1 MPIIVRF
8 TTFKKRDPFR
18 SATGGAADRPY
29 FRITFHP
36 QQAAAGQK
44 NSVNPPTAI
53 TKVLSGSAIRTVQ
66 LEKLLGFRM
75 LFQKFNHLK
84 AIFIGINAGRRIH
97 PGYRYMD
104 LLAVAQ
110 CSELFKFLL
119 Y

>member
-44 NSVNPPTAI
+44 NSVN
-53 TKVLSGSAIRTVQ
+53 
-66 LEKLLGFRM
+66 
-75 LFQKFNHLK
+75 
-84 AIFIGINAGRRIH
+84 GINAGRRIH

-110 CSELFKFLL
+110 CSELFKFLKFL
-119 Y
+119 Q